1 MSQVKDD
8 MCIFMCILTSYKIVH
23 GSKENPKS
31 KKVYFPSSE
40 ESFVQ
45 MHFDMSPLKYL
56 PENKSHSG
64 EKGVGP
70 GQATLVQ
77 WAGHRGG
84 RGGSA
89 GGGKKS
95 FSCSCSAFST
105 NCGYV
110 WHIPSKSRRLWGPIL
125 KNLRKTDD
133 VLQTGCCTGYSDP
146 VRGGWSQLA
155 PFHCGRTSLPGD
167 KPATVLGRALHS
179 ASAPMF
185 FQEKEIYRWPARESL
200 KTMLAVGWTVERT
213 KEGEALFQQRE
224 NEKLRSVS
232 QASQV

>member
-1 MSQVKDD
+1 MTQKRILNLRKSISHAPRRALCK
-8 MCIFMCILTSYKIVH
+8 CILTCPLLSTYQRTEVTLERK
-23 GSKENPKS
+23 GW
-31 KKVYFPSSE
+31 
-40 ESFVQ
+40 VQ
-45 MHFDMSPLKYL
+45 GRRHLCS
-56 PENKSHSG
+56 
-64 EKGVGP
+64 
-70 GQATLVQ
+70 
-77 WAGHRGG
+77 G
-84 RGGSA
+84 RGTEEAEVAALGV

-133 VLQTGCCTGYSDP
+133 VLQTGCCRGYSDP